1 MVNTPTGRIL
11 ARHGPRTAPR
21 WPHPDLQW
29 WEARA
34 VGARDVSLQRGEAAV
49 LSGRNR
55 RIFLLFIVVLNIVV
69 TVLSVQRGDM
79 AMAILFAAAAVLILF
94 QLIRLASRGDDDDD
108 HAD

>member
-1 MVNTPTGRIL
+1 MVITLTGRIL
-11 ARHGPRTAPR
+11 ARHGPRTASR
-21 WPHPDLQW
+21 RPHSCLQW

-34 VGARDVSLQRGEAAV
+34 VGARDVSLQKGETTV

-69 TVLSVQRGDM
+69 TVLSVRRGDTII
-79 AMAILFAAAAVLILF
+79 AILFAAAAVLVLF

>member
-1 MVNTPTGRIL
+1 MVNAPTGRIL
-11 ARHGPRTAPR
+11 ARHGPRTAPTR
-21 WPHPDLQW
+21 PHPRLQW

-34 VGARDVSLQRGEAAV
+34 VGARDVSLQRGETTV
-49 LSGRNR
+49 LSGLNR

>member
-1 MVNTPTGRIL
+1 MVITLTGRIL
-11 ARHGPRTAPR
+11 ARHGPRTAPTR
-21 WPHPDLQW
+21 PHPRLQW

-34 VGARDVSLQRGEAAV
+34 VGARDVSLQRGETTV

-69 TVLSVQRGDM
+69 TVLSVRRGDTII
-79 AMAILFAAAAVLILF
+79 AILFAAAAVLILF